1 MRTRF
6 LAGLILGA
14 CLTAVALY
22 AQRWAKWSEAE
33 RSMVPRMHAFVSALS
48 ERPQNAEPATQW
60 SPLVTEPVNCSTCH
74 ENGARMEADIAGGEL
89 TVGAS
94 QPLEHEEMVKLMEK
108 WVRQLNRKADHLL
121 RKAVVCLDCH
131 DSDPRR

>member
-6 LAGLILGA
+6 LTGLILGA
-14 CLTAVALY
+14 CLTAAALY
-22 AQRWAKWSEAE
+22 ARRWAQWSEAE
-33 RSMVPRMHAFVSALS
+33 RSMAPRMHAFVSALS
-48 ERPQNAEPATQW
+48 ERPGNADPAKQW
-60 SPLVTEPVNCSTCH
+60 TPLLTEPVRCATCH
-74 ENGARMEADIAGGEL
+74 DNGARMEADIADGEL
-89 TVGAS
+89 AVESS
-94 QPLEHEEMVKLMEK
+94 QPLEHEKMVKLMEK

>member
-6 LAGLILGA
+6 LTGLILGA
-14 CLTAVALY
+14 CLTAAALY
-22 AQRWAKWSEAE
+22 ARRWAQWSEAE
-33 RSMVPRMHAFVSALS
+33 RSMAPRMHAFVRALS
-48 ERPQNAEPATQW
+48 ERPQNADPAKQW
-60 SPLVTEPVNCSTCH
+60 SPLLTEPVSCSTCH
-74 ENGARMEADIAGGEL
+74 ANGARMEADIAGGEL
-89 TVGAS
+89 AVESS
-94 QPLEHEEMVKLMEK
+94 QPLEHEKMVKLMEK